1 MKFSLP
7 FCLAL
12 VAYITPALADGVA
25 AEVVIEYTDGGE
37 EPIDIF
43 PETGCYDTEN
53 PTTTVRSIDVSQSED
68 ERPRCIFYSEPA
80 CQGDDWTIEVQD
92 GEKTQMFSRP
102 FYVAS
107 LECVNAE

>member
-1 MKFSLP
+1 MNMANK
-7 FCLAL
+7 
-12 VAYITPALADGVA
+12 I
-25 AEVVIEYTDGGE
+25 
-37 EPIDIF
+37 
-43 PETGCYDTEN
+43 
-53 PTTTVRSIDVSQSED
+53 R
-68 ERPRCIFYSEPA
+68 EPA

>member
-1 MKFSLP
+1 MHIAIANKHNS
-7 FCLAL
+7 
-12 VAYITPALADGVA
+12 
-25 AEVVIEYTDGGE
+25 
-37 EPIDIF
+37 
-43 PETGCYDTEN
+43 
-53 PTTTVRSIDVSQSED
+53 TTTVRSIDVSQSED
-68 ERPRCIFYSEPA
+68 ERPRCIFYSYVTMYYGKKSMNMANKIREPA